1 MENLGDCDGMLDDK
15 GIIQRFQESNSH
27 QCAIRRGEGVGP
39 TAVTNSD
46 VVGVWEARIRAV
58 GNHAVCE
65 LELVGMTSAVG
76 FAIVVFLFSAEI
88 DVEAS
93 VVESVILESV
103 GLLERLV

>member
-1 MENLGDCDGMLDDK
+1 MLFAGETGSPSAGVTIFGTLGASVDC
-15 GIIQRFQESNSH
+15 
-27 QCAIRRGEGVGP
+27 AEGVGP

>member
-1 MENLGDCDGMLDDK
+1 VLFAGETGIPSAGVTIFGTLGASVDC
-15 GIIQRFQESNSH
+15 
-27 QCAIRRGEGVGP
+27 AEGVGP